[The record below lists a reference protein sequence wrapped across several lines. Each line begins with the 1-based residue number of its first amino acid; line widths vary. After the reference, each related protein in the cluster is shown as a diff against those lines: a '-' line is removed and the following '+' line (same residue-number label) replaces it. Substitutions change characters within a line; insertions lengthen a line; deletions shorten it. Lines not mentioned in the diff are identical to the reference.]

1 MEGQSSRASLLAS
14 GTVIAALISGVTA
27 LLTALL
33 PWMMPEKER
42 PTAGDPS
49 AIVATRDV
57 APNGATPA
65 GKMPNLTIGTWTIVS
80 SIDDAGNDY
89 TGSTLRFLSQHDL
102 GDRVEATGFFEWR
115 LWQQA
120 VGREQ
125 VVATF
130 DPTTRQLYI
139 EGKYTDN
146 PEVLAPGSFSAELS
160 EDGRQLLNGRW
171 GNVPGERV
179 GILGTWEARR

>member
-1 MEGQSSRASLLAS
+1 MGEQSSRGSLLAS

-27 LLTALL
+27 LITALL
-33 PWMMPEKER
+33 PWLLPEKT
-42 PTAGDPS
+42 PTAVEPA
-49 AIVATRDV
+49 AIVATRE
-57 APNGATPA
+57 APPKSGT
-65 GKMPNLTIGTWTIVS
+65 PNLTIGAWTIVS
-80 SIDDAGNDY
+80 SVDDAGNDY
-89 TGSTLRFLSQHDL
+89 AGSTLRFLTQHDL
-102 GDRVEATGFFEWR
+102 GDRVEASGFFEWR
-115 LWQQA
+115 LGQESL
-120 VGREQ
+120 GREQ
-125 VVATF
+125 VVAIY
-130 DPTTRQLYI
+130 DPATRQLFI

>member
-1 MEGQSSRASLLAS
+1 MEGKSSRTSLLAS

-33 PWMMPEKER
+33 PWLMPQKEG
-42 PTAGDPS
+42 PVASDPS

-57 APNGATPA
+57 APGSVTPL
-65 GKMPNLTIGTWTIVS
+65 GKAPNFTIGTWTIVS
-80 SIDDAGNDY
+80 SVDDEGNDY
-89 TGSTLRFLSQHDL
+89 TGSTLRFLSQHNL
-102 GDRVEATGFFEWR
+102 GDRVEATGFFEWQ
-115 LWQQA
+115 LSQQR

-125 VVATF
+125 VVATY
-130 DPTTRQLYI
+130 DPATRQLYI

-179 GILGTWEARR
+179 GVLGTWEARR

>member
-33 PWMMPEKER
+33 PWLMPDKER
-42 PTAGDPS
+42 PVAGEPS

-57 APNGATPA
+57 APNVTPV
-65 GKMPNLTIGTWTIVS
+65 GVVPNLTIGAWTIVS
-80 SIDDAGNDY
+80 SVDDAGNDF
-89 TGSTLRFLSQHDL
+89 TGSTLRFLSQHNL
-102 GDRVEATGFFEWR
+102 GDRVEASGFFEWR
-115 LWQQA
+115 NAQEA
-120 VGREQ
+120 IGREQ

>member
-1 MEGQSSRASLLAS
+1 MEGQSPRSSLLAS

-27 LLTALL
+27 LITALL
-33 PWMMPEKER
+33 PWLLPEKP
-42 PTAGDPS
+42 PTATEPA
-49 AIVATRDV
+49 AITATRDL
-57 APNGATPA
+57 GAADEPTKSGA
-65 GKMPNLTIGTWTIVS
+65 PNLTIGSWTITS
-80 SIDDAGNDY
+80 SVDDAGNDY
-89 TGSTLRFLSQHDL
+89 TGSTLKFLSQHDL
-102 GDRVEATGFFEWR
+102 GDRVEASGFFEWR
-115 LWQQA
+115 MGQEA
-120 VGREQ
+120 IGREQ
-125 VVATF
+125 VVATY
-130 DPTTRQLYI
+130 DSATRQLFI

>member
-1 MEGQSSRASLLAS
+1 MEGKSPRSSLWAS

-27 LLTALL
+27 LVTALL
-33 PWMMPEKER
+33 PWLLPDKTTTPAE
-42 PTAGDPS
+42 PA
-49 AIVATRDV
+49 AVVATRDAPVKSV
-57 APNGATPA
+57 A
-65 GKMPNLTIGTWTIVS
+65 PNLTIGTWTIVS
-80 SIDDAGNDY
+80 SVDDAGNDLA
-89 TGSTLRFLSQHDL
+89 GSTLRFLSQHDL
-102 GDRVEATGFFEWR
+102 GDRVEASGFFEWR
-115 LWQQA
+115 SGQESL
-120 VGREQ
+120 GREQ

-130 DPTTRQLYI
+130 DPATRQIFI

>member
-1 MEGQSSRASLLAS
+1 MGQSSRTSLLAS

-27 LLTALL
+27 LITAML
-33 PWMMPEKER
+33 PWLMPAKDR
-42 PTAGDPS
+42 PATGEPA
-49 AIVATRDV
+49 AIAATRDV
-57 APNGATPA
+57 VPTSVAPT
-65 GKMPNLTIGTWTIVS
+65 GKAPNLTIGTWTIVS
-80 SIDDAGNDY
+80 SVDDAGNDY
-89 TGSTLRFLSQHDL
+89 AGSTLRFLSQHDL
-102 GDRVEATGFFEWR
+102 GDRVEASGFFEWQ
-115 LWQQA
+115 LSQQR

-130 DPTTRQLYI
+130 DPATRQIYI

-160 EDGRQLLNGRW
+160 ADGRQLLNGRW

>member
-1 MEGQSSRASLLAS
+1 LAS

-27 LLTALL
+27 LITALL
-33 PWMMPEKER
+33 PWLLPEKT
-42 PTAGDPS
+42 PTAVEPA
-49 AIVATRDV
+49 AIVATRE
-57 APNGATPA
+57 APPKSGA
-65 GKMPNLTIGTWTIVS
+65 PNLTIGSWTIVS
-80 SIDDAGNDY
+80 SIDDAGNNY
-89 TGSTLRFLSQHDL
+89 AGSTLRFLTQHEL
-102 GDRVEATGFFEWR
+102 GDRIEASGFFEWR
-115 LWQQA
+115 LGQESL
-120 VGREQ
+120 GREQ
-125 VVATF
+125 VVAIY
-130 DPTTRQLYI
+130 DPATRQLFI